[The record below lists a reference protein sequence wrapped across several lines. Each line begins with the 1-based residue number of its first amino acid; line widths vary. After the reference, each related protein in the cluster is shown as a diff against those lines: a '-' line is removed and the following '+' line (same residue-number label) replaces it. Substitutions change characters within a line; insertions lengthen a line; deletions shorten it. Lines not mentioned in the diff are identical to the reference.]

1 MVREF
6 AIDMYTLKY
15 LKWVTN
21 KNLLHSTGNSDQY
34 YVVAWMGGEFGGRM
48 DTCVCITESLCCL
61 PETITT
67 LFIGYT
73 LTQIKILK
81 IKIKHALSDTL

>member
-1 MVREF
+1 
-6 AIDMYTLKY
+6 MYTLKY

-21 KNLLHSTGNSDQY
+21 KNLLHSTGNSAQY

-67 LFIGYT
+67 LLIGYT

-81 IKIKHALSDTL
+81 NKIKHALSDTL

>member
-1 MVREF
+1 
-6 AIDMYTLKY
+6 MYTLKY

-21 KNLLHSTGNSDQY
+21 KNLLHSTGNSAQY

-81 IKIKHALSDTL
+81 NKIKHALSDTL